1 MSIGA
6 SIWNR
11 SRGWLS
17 ECLAAPQAST
27 LNSKDTR
34 RRIALAAWCALIFLM
49 AFGVGQLHWQDYH
62 LKVGSDLG
70 SLVHRYK
77 KYAEMAING
86 EGILFPRDYEQPSN
100 VQLLV
105 HPPGYSIFIAAVF
118 GLFGKSEN
126 NLVLA
131 QIICDAFAAVLVFLI
146 AAQLLPLGA
155 AVVAGLLAGFSPQLA
170 HHTLLL
176 LPDSLAVLPI
186 LIAVYLIVLTC
197 NQPRLITIV
206 GAGAMAG
213 LSCWL
218 RSNTL
223 LLAPFLALAVPF
235 LFAHGLR
242 LKYAVVLVGAAIV
255 VVAPITLRNWIVF
268 HHFIPLSLGSGITMV
283 EGIGDYDT
291 EKRFGMP
298 ADDAEGKWKDV
309 EWHNRPDYAEGLWKP
324 DGIER
329 DRYRFSRGLEVIR
342 RNPLWFGGVMI
353 RRAASMLRSND
364 SFSQGWP
371 ADTCR
376 APIVSAEPAFGHELA
391 LSAEDQPGWSSS
403 ATELLGRGS
412 VLSRQTMCVPGE
424 DGRTIRVVSD
434 GSDFGDQFASPPI
447 PVEKNADYVL
457 KIPVNLIQG
466 RMAAKVTS
474 EDRRIM
480 LASHLILDE
489 QEEDRSKRRASKPA
503 DDESGADET
512 DSRPVASSEEDNA
525 SRQRV
530 TYALMPFATGNRSE
544 VRFVVTNNGA
554 SSARSTAEIG
564 KPELFALGQ
573 TPQQWSRMVRPA
585 VRGIQR
591 NLYTTTHMLPLIGIG
606 IVLLAIA
613 DRWRALL
620 IVLAV
625 PAYYL
630 CVQSAFHT
638 EYRYILAIHYFLFVA
653 AAVTLYFAGAAVWAG
668 ARRLFPATR
677 PIF

>member
-6 SIWNR
+6 SIWNPA
-11 SRGWLS
+11 RGWLS
-17 ECLAAPQAST
+17 AHFAAPQAST
-27 LNSKDTR
+27 LTSRNTR
-34 RRIALAAWCALIFLM
+34 RRIALAAWCALIFFA
-49 AFGVGQLHWQDYH
+49 AFGIRQLHWQDYH
-62 LKVGSDLG
+62 LNVGSDLG

-77 KYAEMAING
+77 KHADQTLNG

-105 HPPGYSIFIAAVF
+105 HPPGYSIFIASVYA
-118 GLFGKSEN
+118 LFSHSDDR
-126 NLVLA
+126 LVLA
-131 QIICDAFAAVLVFLI
+131 QIICDALAAVLIFLI
-146 AAQLLPLGA
+146 AAQLLPLVA
-155 AVVAGLLAGFSPQLA
+155 AVIAGLLVAFSPHLA

-186 LIAVYLIVLTC
+186 LIAGYLIALAGKR
-197 NQPRLITIV
+197 PRLITIIA
-206 GAGAMAG
+206 AGAMAG

-218 RSNTL
+218 RSNAL
-223 LLAPFLALAVPF
+223 LLAPFLALAVPL
-235 LFAHGLR
+235 LFARGLR
-242 LKYAVVLVGAAIV
+242 VKYSVALVGAAIV

-283 EGIGDYDT
+283 EGIGDYDK

-324 DGIER
+324 DGIKR

-353 RRAASMLRSND
+353 RRAASTLRFND
-364 SFSQGWP
+364 SLSQGWP

-391 LSAEDQPGWSSS
+391 LSAEDQPVWSST
-403 ATELLGRGS
+403 ATELFAHGS
-412 VLSRQTMCVPGE
+412 VLSRQTACVLGE
-424 DGRTIRVVSD
+424 DAQTIRIVSD

-457 KIPVNLIQG
+457 KLPVNLIQG

-474 EDRRIM
+474 EDRRIT
-480 LASHLILDE
+480 LASHLILA
-489 QEEDRSKRRASKPA
+489 QEEDRSKRTASNA
-503 DDESGADET
+503 TDDEAGAEET
-512 DSRPVASSEEDNA
+512 DSPQAASSEENN
-525 SRQRV
+525 SSGQRM
-530 TYALMPFATGNRSE
+530 TYAFMPFATGNRSE
-544 VRFVVTNNGA
+544 VRFVVSNNGA
-554 SSARSTAEIG
+554 SPATSTAEIG

-573 TPQQWSRMVRPA
+573 TPQQWSRTIRPA

-606 IVLLAIA
+606 IILLAIVE
-613 DRWRALL
+613 RWRALL

-638 EYRYILAIHYFLFVA
+638 EYRYILAIHYFLFVMA
-653 AAVTLYFAGAAVWAG
+653 AMTLYFAGAIVWAG
-668 ARRLFPATR
+668 VRRLFPEIR
-677 PIF
+677 RIF

>member
-6 SIWNR
+6 SRWNR
-11 SRGWLS
+11 ARGWLS
-17 ECLAAPQAST
+17 ERLAAPQDST
-27 LNSKDTR
+27 LTSSNTR
-34 RRIALAAWCALIFLM
+34 RRIALAAWCALTFIA
-49 AFGVGQLHWQDYH
+49 AFGIRQLHWQDYH
-62 LKVGSDLG
+62 LKIGSDLS

-77 KYAEMAING
+77 KHAEQTLSG

-118 GLFGKSEN
+118 GFFGKSEN

-131 QIICDAFAAVLVFLI
+131 QVISDALAAVLIFLI
-146 AAQLLPLGA
+146 AAQILPTGA
-155 AVVAGLLAGFSPQLA
+155 AVVAGLLVGFSPQLA

-176 LPDSLAVLPI
+176 LPDSLTVLPI
-186 LIAVYLIVLTC
+186 LIASYLIALASKR
-197 NQPRLITIV
+197 PRLITII

-218 RSNTL
+218 RSNAL
-223 LLAPFLALAVPF
+223 LLAPFLALAVSI
-235 LFAHGLR
+235 LFARGLR
-242 LKYAVVLVGAAIV
+242 LKYAVGLVGAAIV

-283 EGIGDYDT
+283 EGIGDYDK

-324 DGIER
+324 DGIKR

-342 RNPLWFGGVMI
+342 QNPLWFGGVMI

-364 SFSQGWP
+364 LLSQGWP

-391 LSAEDQPGWSSS
+391 LSAEDQPVWSSS
-403 ATELLGRGS
+403 ATELFARGS
-412 VLSRQTMCVPGE
+412 VLSRQTACLPGE
-424 DGRTIRVVSD
+424 DGQTIRVVSD

-480 LASHLILDE
+480 VASHLILE
-489 QEEDRSKRRASKPA
+489 HEEDRSRPKASDVA
-503 DDESGADET
+503 DDDAGADET
-512 DSRPVASSEEDNA
+512 DSPPAAFPVEDNA
-525 SRQRV
+525 SSQRMN
-530 TYALMPFATGNRSE
+530 YALMPFATGNRSE
-544 VRFVVTNNGA
+544 VRFVVSNNGA

-573 TPQQWSRMVRPA
+573 TPQQCSRLVRPA

-591 NLYTTTHMLPLIGIG
+591 NLYTTTHMLPLVGIG
-606 IVLLAIA
+606 IILLAIA
-613 DRWRALL
+613 GRWRALL

-625 PAYYL
+625 PGYYL

-638 EYRYILAIHYFLFVA
+638 EYRYILAIHYFLFVSA
-653 AAVTLYFAGAAVWAG
+653 AITLYFAGVTVWTG
-668 ARRLFPATR
+668 VRRLFPATR
-677 PIF
+677 RIF